1 MLQANTRC
9 LFLACTK
16 GRIMFGLGTTEALIV
31 LAIIV
36 LMFGGRKLPELG
48 RSMGKAITNFKQGMK
63 DEDKDK
69 DKSKSEPPE
78 DNS

>member
-1 MLQANTRC
+1 
-9 LFLACTK
+9 
-16 GRIMFGLGTTEALIV
+16 MFGLGTTEALIV

-63 DEDKDK
+63 DEDNKKDK
-69 DKSKSEPPE
+69 KVDPPE

>member
-1 MLQANTRC
+1 
-9 LFLACTK
+9 
-16 GRIMFGLGTTEALIV
+16 MFGLGTTEVLIV

-63 DEDKDK
+63 DDGNDKDK
-69 DKSKSEPPE
+69 KVDPPE

>member
-1 MLQANTRC
+1 
-9 LFLACTK
+9 
-16 GRIMFGLGTTEALIV
+16 MFGLGTTEALIV

>member
-1 MLQANTRC
+1 
-9 LFLACTK
+9 
-16 GRIMFGLGTTEALIV
+16 MFGLGTTEALIV

-63 DEDKDK
+63 DDGSDKDK
-69 DKSKSEPPE
+69 KVDPPE

>member
-1 MLQANTRC
+1 
-9 LFLACTK
+9 
-16 GRIMFGLGTTEALIV
+16 MFGLGTTEALIV

-48 RSMGKAITNFKQGMK
+48 RSMGKAITNFKKGMK
-63 DEDKDK
+63 DEDPDK
-69 DKSKSEPPE
+69 KVDPPE

>member
-1 MLQANTRC
+1 
-9 LFLACTK
+9 
-16 GRIMFGLGTTEALIV
+16 MFGLGTTEALIV

-69 DKSKSEPPE
+69 EKDKKADLPE

>member
-1 MLQANTRC
+1 
-9 LFLACTK
+9 
-16 GRIMFGLGTTEALIV
+16 MFGLGTTEALIL

-63 DEDKDK
+63 EGDTDKKKDK
-69 DKSKSEPPE
+69 VDPPE

>member
-1 MLQANTRC
+1 
-9 LFLACTK
+9 
-16 GRIMFGLGTTEALIV
+16 MFGLGTTEALIL

-48 RSMGKAITNFKQGMK
+48 KSMGKAITNFKQGMK
-63 DEDKDK
+63 EGEKKD
-69 DKSKSEPPE
+69 KSEPPE

>member
-1 MLQANTRC
+1 
-9 LFLACTK
+9 
-16 GRIMFGLGTTEALIV
+16 MFGLGTTEALIV

-69 DKSKSEPPE
+69 DKKSDTPE

>member
-1 MLQANTRC
+1 
-9 LFLACTK
+9 
-16 GRIMFGLGTTEALIV
+16 MFGLGTTEALIL

-63 DEDKDK
+63 EGENDKKKDK
-69 DKSKSEPPE
+69 VEPPE

>member
-1 MLQANTRC
+1 
-9 LFLACTK
+9 
-16 GRIMFGLGTTEALIV
+16 MFGLGTTEALIV

-63 DEDKDK
+63 DDGNDKDK
-69 DKSKSEPPE
+69 KVDPPE

>member
-1 MLQANTRC
+1 
-9 LFLACTK
+9 
-16 GRIMFGLGTTEALIV
+16 MFGLGTTEALII

-69 DKSKSEPPE
+69 DKKSDTPE

>member
-1 MLQANTRC
+1 MPLESTACRC
-9 LFLACTK
+9 LEFTK
-16 GRIMFGLGTTEALIV
+16 GRMMFGLGTTEALIV
-31 LAIIV
+31 LAIVV

-63 DEDKDK
+63 DGDKDK
-69 DKSKSEPPE
+69 KVDPPE

>member
-1 MLQANTRC
+1 
-9 LFLACTK
+9 
-16 GRIMFGLGTTEALIV
+16 MFGLGTTEALIV

-69 DKSKSEPPE
+69 SKSEPPE